1 MLRDNALFLD
11 SSYNP
16 FGVTISS
23 LVFLHWE
30 EYLFCRATAQGVLV
44 QVESLPSQR
53 VGFDFCRLLRLVPP
67 SQEFHFSLIQ
77 MLSVGSV
84 EVIYLCW

>member
-1 MLRDNALFLD
+1 MLKDNALFLD

-30 EYLFCRATAQGVLV
+30 EYLFCRTKAQGILV
-44 QVESLPSQR
+44 QVEMLLSQ
-53 VGFDFCRLLRLVPP
+53 C
-67 SQEFHFSLIQ
+67 QSLISASSCV
-77 MLSVGSV
+77 LFLPLRNFASVNPNV
-84 EVIYLCW
+84 AYELC

>member
-1 MLRDNALFLD
+1 MLKDNALFLD

-30 EYLFCRATAQGVLV
+30 EYLFCRTEAQGILV
-44 QVESLPSQR
+44 QVELLLSL
-53 VGFDFCRLLRLVPP
+53 V
-67 SQEFHFSLIQ
+67 
-77 MLSVGSV
+77 
-84 EVIYLCW
+84 

>member
-1 MLRDNALFLD
+1 MLKDNALFLD

-30 EYLFCRATAQGVLV
+30 EYLFCRTKAQGILV
-44 QVESLPSQR
+44 QVELLLFLMSE
-53 VGFDFCRLLRLVPP
+53 FDFCLLLRFIPP
-67 SQEFHFSLIQ
+67 SQEFHFCLIL
-77 MLSVGSV
+77 MLHMNSVKV
-84 EVIYLCW
+84 NYLC